1 MAQWI
6 NVLQNNSYINLLQL
20 RIPFL
25 YEKTGAGALAQPGHM
40 AGM

>member
-20 RIPFL
+20 PFL